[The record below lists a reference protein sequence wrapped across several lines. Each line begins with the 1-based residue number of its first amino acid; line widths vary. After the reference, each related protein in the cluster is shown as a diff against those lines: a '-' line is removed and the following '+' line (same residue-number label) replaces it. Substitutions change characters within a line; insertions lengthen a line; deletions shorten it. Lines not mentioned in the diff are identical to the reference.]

1 MKNWKFE
8 IKFSGLTAFVIRPDK
23 KGGRVFL
30 MRAFDLPRKKHEPE
44 LRFDQR
50 DVAVSPWK
58 IPFPGSVIQDPLP
71 SDRKKWMLKFL
82 DLHFLPAPDV
92 TLTQKFVLDQSV
104 DDYLLSFEK
113 IFKDAS
119 VIHPDSFSPSP
130 SENLVAIRVPLRHGT
145 LKTTKLA
152 FEQFNH
158 VVDCQFAPKGR
169 PNQPISHKQKCA
181 IELALEFTVADGP
194 LTLLG
199 VPFSPSLSS
208 GIAFEP
214 RPGEPGV
221 IVELENRP
229 LGIEKSVLVPG
240 IGKEKDEDFALHY
253 NLSHKNHPED
263 DRIVPLFDPIPRED
277 GKEIGSENCINGRFA
292 DDPRA

>member
-1 MKNWKFE
+1 
-8 IKFSGLTAFVIRPDK
+8 
-23 KGGRVFL
+23 
-30 MRAFDLPRKKHEPE
+30 
-44 LRFDQR
+44 
-50 DVAVSPWK
+50 
-58 IPFPGSVIQDPLP
+58 
-71 SDRKKWMLKFL
+71 
-82 DLHFLPAPDV
+82 
-92 TLTQKFVLDQSV
+92 
-104 DDYLLSFEK
+104 
-113 IFKDAS
+113 
-119 VIHPDSFSPSP
+119 
-130 SENLVAIRVPLRHGT
+130 
-145 LKTTKLA
+145 
-152 FEQFNH
+152 
-158 VVDCQFAPKGR
+158 
-169 PNQPISHKQKCA
+169 
-181 IELALEFTVADGP
+181 
-194 LTLLG
+194 
-199 VPFSPSLSS
+199 LSS